1 MFKNHLFTL
10 PAILIAFLFCTPTLV
25 HAQNVGIGIENPSAR
40 LHLNGDMKIEGA
52 NTLEF
57 GAGIA
62 NKEPNAGKIGYGI
75 FTPGGLDIVGAGN
88 SGSVRKIVFW
98 AEGGSLFKGDLVT
111 NQSLLV
117 LGNATVDNDLN
128 VNGLLGVGLSSHFL
142 EYTLGS
148 SSLGSYTISCPTG
161 SRIVTGGGGHR
172 DFNTAAADIRV
183 SFSGPLASSPL
194 TTWRLILHNSNG
206 SASRTVRIYCI
217 CARIN

>member
-1 MFKNHLFTL
+1 MFKNPLFTL
-10 PAILIAFLFCTPTLV
+10 PAIIIAFLFCTTTRSNS
-25 HAQNVGIGIENPSAR
+25 QNVGIGIENPSAR
-40 LHLNGDMKIEGA
+40 LHLNGNMKIEGS

-62 NKEPNAGKIGYGI
+62 DKEPNAGKIGYGV
-75 FTPGGLDIVGAGN
+75 FTAGGLDIVGAGN
-88 SGSVRKIVFW
+88 TGSERRIVFW
-98 AEGGSLFKGDLVT
+98 AEGGSLFRGDLVT

-117 LGNATVDNDLN
+117 FGNATVDNNLN
-128 VNGLLGVGLSSHFL
+128 VSGVLGVGLSSHVL

-148 SSLGSYTISCPTG
+148 SQLGSYTISCPAG

-172 DFNTAAADIRV
+172 DFNVAAADISV
-183 SFSGPLASSPL
+183 SYSGPSLSSPL
-194 TTWRLILHNSNG
+194 TTWRLILYNTHG